1 MSDRYGIDRV
11 KDFLPYITGFFAW
24 VGSLNWLLI
33 ISILVAVARAY
44 IAWKEYKLKEKIED
58 RKHAEAKTIKDGKTN
73 TEEERQEEG

>member
-1 MSDRYGIDRV
+1 MSDRYGIDPV

-58 RKHAEAKTIKDGKTN
+58 RKYAETKANEDGKAN
-73 TEEERQEEG
+73 TEEAKEG